1 LQRSRHQRWV
11 PSSPPALESL
21 EARALD
27 TSETHFFCTDTSTG
41 YTGDS
46 LPLKIIIAF
55 LLGLSLYN
63 AIELIVLAFVTF
75 QRYHG
80 LYFWSLVISAFGI
93 IPYALG
99 FIIKFFRVLDPSR
112 DAGYVAV
119 VLLTFGW
126 YPMITGEYAQFWRA
140 RECGC

>member
-1 LQRSRHQRWV
+1 V
-11 PSSPPALESL
+11 
-21 EARALD
+21 
-27 TSETHFFCTDTSTG
+27 CGTDPFVG

-46 LPLKIIIAF
+46 LTLKIIIAF

-63 AIELIVLAFVTF
+63 ALELIILAFVTF

-93 IPYALG
+93 VAYALG
-99 FIIKFFRVLDPSR
+99 FIIKFFRVLDPGT

-119 VLLTFGW
+119 VLLTLGW
-126 YPMITGEYAQFWRA
+126 YAMITGESILPWSDGGR
-140 RECGC
+140 RC